1 MKGSVIEYKNAEGVN
16 KWLVWNITEQDKL
29 QLIGLDGSK
38 FSGTPNKDSKN
49 ITKILGAYA
58 TTVDESTG
66 VDVIVTDNNNIYSTA
81 TGDKLYENN
90 DGSSLKKRKDII
102 DSLPTI
108 EPKQPNIDPV
118 KKKMMEQLAVIKK
131 HAYSPIK
138 VILMKG
144 MAPIETYF
152 ELREIDN
159 KPIVNP
165 VGSSI
170 FVTTREGI
178 EVKFEEIEFP
188 EDPGTNEICEK

>member
-1 MKGSVIEYKNAEGVN
+1 
-16 KWLVWNITEQDKL
+16 
-29 QLIGLDGSK
+29 
-38 FSGTPNKDSKN
+38 
-49 ITKILGAYA
+49 
-58 TTVDESTG
+58 
-66 VDVIVTDNNNIYSTA
+66 
-81 TGDKLYENN
+81 
-90 DGSSLKKRKDII
+90 
-102 DSLPTI
+102 
-108 EPKQPNIDPV
+108 
-118 KKKMMEQLAVIKK
+118 
-131 HAYSPIK
+131 
-138 VILMKG
+138 MKG